1 MVAGIVYSF
10 HHSVLKRVS
19 FVQEEEKSVKDQRWE
34 KEVLWRAFNDR
45 QMLGDKTSGEK
56 TFLRDAV
63 YPMYLRRPA
72 RPNLILWPINL
83 RNVALPP

>member
-56 TFLRDAV
+56 TFLRDV
-63 YPMYLRRPA
+63 VDVPSMLCTLGIQPG
-72 RPNLILWPINL
+72 LT
-83 RNVALPP
+83 